1 MQIISNTRTKRLA
14 IPYKNIIF
22 VNELQT
28 YPIMKQTAYIY
39 LLTLSCLLC
48 ACNRENR
55 TNLPQPQVTG
65 VADSLETVPP
75 EEKPKAISAEQIEI
89 KKDLLYDKY
98 TLEDTYPYKDTT
110 RSFQWDK
117 IKERLALLENIQ
129 QTPSQWGIL
138 QNYKNRNGE
147 APLVRH
153 YKRNAYKRIADTLG
167 IERYQSVPLYL
178 LTDTLVPERYGE
190 DGSLVR
196 FLADG
201 ENFVKVS
208 PIYIGE
214 EWYVPKR
221 YVKVLPDTTHFI
233 KTIMID
239 RRDQNIMTLE
249 QTGEAQWTVRSMNP
263 ATTGRHR
270 PPYAQETPLGIFV
283 LQEKKTRMI
292 FLKDGSTATGGF
304 APYASRFS
312 DGGYIHG
319 VPVNEPRKALIEY
332 SPSLGTTPRSHMCVR
347 NATSHSKFI
356 FDWAPVNETI
366 ILFWNRNPY
375 LCAVIFSVSYAK
387 SISIPP
393 IVSAPTGRSTQ
404 PCTGQ

>member
-1 MQIISNTRTKRLA
+1 MINILLKIRIRTKIRPA
-14 IPYKNIIF
+14 VFNGI
-22 VNELQT
+22 
-28 YPIMKQTAYIY
+28 
-39 LLTLSCLLC
+39 
-48 ACNRENR
+48 
-55 TNLPQPQVTG
+55 
-65 VADSLETVPP
+65 
-75 EEKPKAISAEQIEI
+75 
-89 KKDLLYDKY
+89 
-98 TLEDTYPYKDTT
+98 
-110 RSFQWDK
+110 RS

-239 RRDQNIMTLE
+239 R
-249 QTGEAQWTVRSMNP
+249 
-263 ATTGRHR
+263 
-270 PPYAQETPLGIFV
+270 
-283 LQEKKTRMI
+283 
-292 FLKDGSTATGGF
+292 
-304 APYASRFS
+304 
-312 DGGYIHG
+312 
-319 VPVNEPRKALIEY
+319 
-332 SPSLGTTPRSHMCVR
+332 
-347 NATSHSKFI
+347 
-356 FDWAPVNETI
+356 
-366 ILFWNRNPY
+366 
-375 LCAVIFSVSYAK
+375 
-387 SISIPP
+387 
-393 IVSAPTGRSTQ
+393 SAPAAYT
-404 PCTGQ
+404 